1 MDLGALAA
9 FGIVLVRIG
18 MLVAATP
25 LFGGTWAPAQ
35 VKVGLTVMLALVVM
49 PLVSLPALD
58 TPAAIALATA
68 HEALVGLALSFS
80 ARVLLSAAELGGY
93 LIGFQLGFGYAAIVD
108 PQSGVRN
115 NLLAALYGTLT
126 LVAFLAANVHHAV
139 IRLLVASY
147 DSVPVVTVAA
157 VDKSL
162 VQTVA
167 RMLGLLFTTGAQ
179 LAAPVVLVLVIVE
192 LVMGVISRAAP
203 SLNLQVIGAPLRL
216 IVGLFA
222 LGTAISIVPAVV
234 TRLSGWGVEL
244 SAHLA
249 VAFR

>member
-18 MLVAATP
+18 MMVAVTP
-25 LFGGTWAPAQ
+25 LFGGVWAPAQ
-35 VKVGLTVMLALVVM
+35 LKIGLTVMLALVVL
-49 PLVSLPALD
+49 PLVALPALD

-68 HEALVGLALSFS
+68 HEALVGLALSLS
-80 ARVLLSAAELGGY
+80 VRLLVAAAELGGY

-115 NLLAALYGTLT
+115 NMLAVLYGTLA
-126 LVAFLAANVHHAV
+126 LVALLASNVHHQV

-147 DSVPVVTVAA
+147 DTVPVATATA
-157 VDKSL
+157 VNKSL
-162 VQTVA
+162 IETVM
-167 RMLGLLFTTGAQ
+167 RMLGLVFTTGVQ
-179 LAAPVVLVLVIVE
+179 LAAPVVLVLVVVE
-192 LVMGVISRAAP
+192 LVMVVVSRAAP

-216 IVGLFA
+216 LVGLFA
-222 LGTAISIVPAVV
+222 FATAVNVVPGVV
-234 TRLSGWGVEL
+234 TRLSGWGLEL